1 MVPLFWFGFWAGLTV
16 LAFGAGVSLRTKLR
30 DRISGTLPV
39 IDDAAVEEIL
49 RSGTVTTSEDE
60 PLDLGDIDE
69 EEQKFWSESW
79 DEPDEW

>member
-16 LAFGAGVSLRTKLR
+16 LAFAAGVSLRTKLR
-30 DRISGTLPV
+30 DRISATLPV

>member
-1 MVPLFWFGFWAGLTV
+1 MVPLFWFGFWAGLAV
-16 LAFGAGVSLRTKLR
+16 LAFAAGVSLRTKLR
-30 DRISGTLPV
+30 DHISATLPV

-49 RSGTVTTSEDE
+49 RSGIVTTSEDE

>member
-1 MVPLFWFGFWAGLTV
+1 MVPLFWLGFWAGLTV
-16 LAFGAGVSLRTKLR
+16 LAFAAGVSLRTKLR

-39 IDDAAVEEIL
+39 IDDATVEEIL
-49 RSGTVTTSEDE
+49 RSGTVATSEDE

>member
-1 MVPLFWFGFWAGLTV
+1 M
-16 LAFGAGVSLRTKLR
+16 
-30 DRISGTLPV
+30 

>member
-1 MVPLFWFGFWAGLTV
+1 MVPLFWFGFWAGLAV
-16 LAFGAGVSLRTKLR
+16 LAFAAGVSLRTKLR

-39 IDDAAVEEIL
+39 IDDATVEEIL
-49 RSGTVTTSEDE
+49 RSGTVATSEDE

>member
-1 MVPLFWFGFWAGLTV
+1 M
-16 LAFGAGVSLRTKLR
+16 R